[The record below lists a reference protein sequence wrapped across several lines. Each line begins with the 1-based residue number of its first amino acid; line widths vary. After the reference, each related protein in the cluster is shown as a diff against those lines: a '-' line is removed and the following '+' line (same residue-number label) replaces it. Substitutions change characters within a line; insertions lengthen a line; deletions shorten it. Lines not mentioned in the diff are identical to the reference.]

1 MLTCRAAGAPTPDIK
16 WFKDGTAI
24 HSKSRFEIV
33 QSGTLKIDGELRLQ
47 FSFIYVRTKRGRQ
60 PEAAVTVLAHHGTR
74 NPNYFEISSPS
85 WEASS
90 IVEGRLHDLSL
101 CSPFRHP
108 CCAFLGI
115 RCGSRTQRWPVIA
128 NLIMVE

>member
-47 FSFIYVRTKRGRQ
+47 FSFIYERAKRGRQ

-74 NPNYFEISSPS
+74 NPNYFEIFSPS
-85 WEASS
+85 WETSS
-90 IVEGRLHDLSL
+90 IVEGRLHDLSFFTIPASL
-101 CSPFRHP
+101 LRFPGNSLR
-108 CCAFLGI
+108 
-115 RCGSRTQRWPVIA
+115 IA
-128 NLIMVE
+128 HTKMARNCEFD